1 MKSQVL
7 VASGLMLSLAGCA
20 VLNIDV
26 DVYKGPLANHKDV
39 QLQQLA
45 QFAIGA
51 QPILVKLCEKQE
63 GSEDEPKKDACR
75 AKEEPKSPIGRQV
88 QEILDLYDDLQP
100 HDILAK
106 IELLSKYF
114 TSYVGAYEQAF
125 PNPTDDANKKHWK
138 DLQREMWPEF
148 TSNHPA
154 VMKAGDQKQKVQA
167 ALQFVKNAYEKF
179 LSGESLTLADH
190 DHGIRDQDLLLCAQA
205 ILYPLFTD
213 NETRTQL
220 LGEFDPQNPRAT
232 GLEEAYH
239 VTEQGN
245 QKYDQ
250 KCRLD
255 LPYKGRAESRKKFD
269 PTSATAEYEGLLKND
284 AELIAKHADLLFP
297 NEHAE
302 AKKQFINEVK
312 TAAKSFLVTRQYAET
327 ILTTSL
333 ELFTLV
339 KEPTPYFH
347 KDKKELLLNATANL
361 IAELIRPRYLWYA
374 LENAALPDSDKA
386 TIDRFRDYLQ
396 STLGDSYRELHSP
409 SPDLDARYSALLIS
423 RLKTD
428 QSAVTAILTAHQALI
443 KNFTSPDENRL
454 KAIKF
459 NNEGSFADK
468 RLEYDADKAKWE
480 HANGAQRR
488 YGISYGEPPPKL
500 RALQSSLTNLSQI
513 PGLLHKGRSLEG
525 IASLSKSY
533 GEVINS
539 SPPHTRLTKNNRL
552 LEQKLHNTLIH
563 FAQKILI
570 IGNFDVLTDLPQQ
583 SAPLQELSSA
593 VRSIFYRSE
602 NKKKRGVEERNRYSS
617 VLQAIGNSIL
627 IQADELRARREHED
641 RLAARAGEELLA
653 FEAALTKSA
662 PQIMTDLI
670 RGLEADLADIPKKT
684 QAVDG
689 QLSQATTDKQG
700 ATQLLEQKAAA
711 HTSTSTTVG
720 TTLTGLNQERD
731 ALKARQLEIET
742 ADLVLKK
749 EFDSLKHALTIS
761 TPNSSADIPKIVTWL
776 ADQLRG
782 YQEIDHKLDRWKQL
796 NALHTYLTASGN
808 QVAAKMK
815 PYTDTNSFLS
825 EASGAIRKYM
835 SEFSDT
841 LQTLD
846 RKIKEQNSLVST
858 SAREMADAERRLKD
872 SADKIAALT
881 SEKTQIESDS
891 PIKALALQKV
901 TALRS
906 DILTRTSNSS
916 NPGAEAII
924 LLIDTIGKE
933 RFDAQG
939 NRTNEAG
946 NLDKVMT
953 LLRGKIPQG
962 DPELARRLVDVG
974 KRCKDHFDDTPGCKS
989 SQEILDDVIGLLRH
1003 EYIQEVRTSGE
1014 GKGQAEKIQ
1023 SALKAAWDLRSSMV
1037 YIRPSG
1043 SYLRSSFPSTSLQ
1056 DDPVLS
1062 SENLLAEK
1070 ALLHMP
1076 LEMPFRLVCQLALP
1090 KSSESICKD
1099 EDRGKLRA
1107 QTALDKQ
1114 FWQNINRVRLTGGGY
1129 TNYVV
1134 AKDDIGNWYVKEVET
1149 DPKDIIKAA
1158 KKLALFGMGTAGAST
1173 LASAVSQKATE
1184 GEPSTDEQQK
1194 TPLQHVY
1201 LKYRAAYETENSKTV
1216 GQLKQMLGSDGIR
1229 KTIQLAW
1236 AGNPS
1241 LQSRLG
1247 DLNNVLSHAAN
1258 QLDEVKTV
1266 LVNTK
1271 DDTERPIHIAN
1282 ALKSILRFHNDLQ
1295 SSIQTMDIAAQE
1307 RGALATAQERYDKLI
1322 SSYQNLDK
1330 TDEMKTKEKSAQADV
1345 DEKKTAFKVKADAA
1359 KNATNAVKDAC
1370 FEALSH
1376 QLQNIK
1382 AANKQYETSLMFI
1395 GEVRDGG
1402 SKK

>member
-1 MKSQVL
+1 MKCQVL

-51 QPILVKLCEKQE
+51 QPILVKLCQKQE
-63 GSEDEPKKDACR
+63 GSEADPKTDACT
-75 AKEEPKSPIGRQV
+75 AKKEPESLIGRQV
-88 QEILDLYDDLQP
+88 KEILDLYDDLQP
-100 HDILAK
+100 YDILAK
-106 IELLSKYF
+106 IELLGKYF
-114 TSYVGAYEQAF
+114 RSYVGAYEQAF
-125 PNPTDDANKKHWK
+125 PIPTDETNKKHWK
-138 DLQREMWPEF
+138 DFQREMWPEF
-148 TSNHPA
+148 TNNHPA
-154 VMKAGDQKQKVQA
+154 VMKAGDQKQEVQA
-167 ALQFVKNAYEKF
+167 ALQFLKNAYEKF
-179 LSGESLTLADH
+179 LLGESLTLADH

-205 ILYPLFTD
+205 KLYPLFTN
-213 NETRTQL
+213 NEIRTQL
-220 LGEFDPQNPRAT
+220 LGAFDPQNPRAT
-232 GLEEAYH
+232 GLEEAYN
-239 VTEQGN
+239 V
-245 QKYDQ
+245 YDS
-250 KCRLD
+250 KCSLD
-255 LPYKGRAESRKKFD
+255 LPYKVRAARRKNLD
-269 PTSATAEYEGLLKND
+269 PTSATAEYEGLLKSD
-284 AELIAKHADLLFP
+284 AELIEKHADLLFP
-297 NEHAE
+297 NERAE
-302 AKKQFINEVK
+302 AKRKFISEVK

-333 ELFTLV
+333 ELFSLV
-339 KEPTPYFH
+339 KEPTSYFYN
-347 KDKKELLLNATANL
+347 DKKELLSNATANL

-374 LENAALPDSDKA
+374 LENTALPESDKA
-386 TIDRFRDYLQ
+386 AIHRFRDYLEF
-396 STLGDSYRELHSP
+396 TLRDSYRELHTP
-409 SPDLDARYSALLIS
+409 SPDLDDRYSALLIS

-454 KAIKF
+454 TAIGF
-459 NNEGSFADK
+459 TEEGSFKDK
-468 RLEYDADKAKWE
+468 RLEYNVDKAKWE

-500 RALQSSLTNLSQI
+500 RALQSSLTNISQI

-533 GEVINS
+533 GEVIDS
-539 SPPHTRLTKNNRL
+539 SPPYTRLTKENRL

-583 SAPLQELSSA
+583 SAPIRELSRT
-593 VRSIFYRSE
+593 VRSIFYSSE
-602 NKKKRGVEERNRYSS
+602 NTEMRNIEKQNRYSS

-627 IQADELRARREHED
+627 IQADELRARREHQD

-662 PQIMTDLI
+662 PQVMMDLN
-670 RGLEADLADIPKKT
+670 RGLEGDLADIPKKT
-684 QAVDG
+684 QAVDS
-689 QLSQATTDKQG
+689 QLSQTTTDKQE
-700 ATQLLEQKAAA
+700 AIQFLEQKSAA
-711 HTSTSTTVG
+711 HTSVSTKVD
-720 TTLTGLNQERD
+720 TTLTELNQKRD

-761 TPNSSADIPKIVTWL
+761 TPNSSADILKIVTWL
-776 ADQLRG
+776 DDQLKG

-825 EASGAIRKYM
+825 EASGAIRKHM
-835 SEFSDT
+835 SEFLDT

-846 RKIKEQNSLVST
+846 REIKEQNSLVST

-872 SADKIAALT
+872 STDKITALT

-891 PIKALALQKV
+891 QIKALALRKV

-906 DILTRTSNSS
+906 DILTRTSNLS
-916 NPGAEAII
+916 NSGAEAIM

-953 LLRGKIPQG
+953 LLREKIPQG
-962 DPELARRLVDVG
+962 DPTLARRLADVG

-1056 DDPVLS
+1056 DDPVLP

-1076 LEMPFRLVCQLALP
+1076 LDMPFRLACQLALP
-1090 KSSESICKD
+1090 KSAESICKD

-1134 AKDDIGNWYVKEVET
+1134 AKDDIGNWYVKEVKT
-1149 DPKDIIKAA
+1149 DPKDIIEAT
-1158 KKLALFGMGTAGAST
+1158 KKLALFGMGTAGASA
-1173 LASAVSQKATE
+1173 LASEVSQKATE
-1184 GEPSTDEQQK
+1184 GESSTDEQQK

-1201 LKYRAAYETENSKTV
+1201 LKYRAAYESENSKTV

-1247 DLNNVLSHAAN
+1247 DLNNALSHAAK
-1258 QLDEVKTV
+1258 QLDEAKTV

-1295 SSIQTMDIAAQE
+1295 SSIQTMDIAAQKKE
-1307 RGALATAQERYDKLI
+1307 DLTKAKKDLAEAND
-1322 SSYQNLDK
+1322 
-1330 TDEMKTKEKSAQADV
+1330 TDRPAKQRKV
-1345 DEKKTAFKVKADAA
+1345 DEADAA
-1359 KNATNAVKDAC
+1359 LTTIKDAASNASRAVKNSC
-1370 FEALSH
+1370 FEPLSQ